1 MKNMR
6 AKHARLNA
14 GSNVFGVQDMATKML
29 RSEAAK
35 RGAKTR
41 AERKVNI
48 AEARARGK
56 AKAQARRQRRA
67 IERTQKLKIMLKQ
80 GATVRGAARALG
92 IGAATAQRLL
102 AA

>member
-1 MKNMR
+1 MAKMR
-6 AKHARLNA
+6 AKHARLSA
-14 GSNVFGVQDMATKML
+14 GSNVFGVQDSATKIL

-41 AERKVNI
+41 AERK
-48 AEARARGK
+48 AKTEEAKAQGK
-56 AKAQARRQRRA
+56 AKAQARRRRRA
-67 IERTQKLKIMLKQ
+67 IERTQKLKIMLRQ
-80 GATVRGAARALG
+80 GATIRGAARSLG